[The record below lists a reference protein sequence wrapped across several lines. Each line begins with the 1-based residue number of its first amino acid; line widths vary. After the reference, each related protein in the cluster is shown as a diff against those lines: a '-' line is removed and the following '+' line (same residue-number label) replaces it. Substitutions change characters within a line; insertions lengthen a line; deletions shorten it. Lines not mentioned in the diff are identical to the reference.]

1 MIGDRVFIKPHHTR
15 VAVEI
20 LDLCVESVTT
30 AVREGAMWVVTIAGE
45 SGCGKSETAAEVTRL
60 LRERGAPTLL
70 LGQDDFY
77 VFPPKTNR
85 KMRERNP
92 EQIGP
97 AEVKLDYMDALI
109 HATRQGISRIWLP
122 EVHFDS
128 DRIDHVVC
136 EVAGTKAIVVEGTYC
151 TRLEQ
156 VDTHVFIDRSYHQTR
171 EDRLAR
177 ARDALD
183 GFEEEILRIE
193 HEIIRQQ
200 LDQADLVVTGDYSGV
215 FRR

>member
-15 VAVEI
+15 IAEEI
-20 LDLCVESVTT
+20 LSTCSR
-30 AVREGAMWVVTIAGE
+30 AVSAAVQDERVWVVSIAGE
-45 SGCGKSETAAEVTRL
+45 SGCGKSETAAELARL
-60 LRERGAPTLL
+60 LGERGAPALI

-85 KMRERNP
+85 RMRERNP

-109 HATRQGISRIWLP
+109 HSIHQGIARIWVP
-122 EVHFDS
+122 EVHFDE
-128 DRIDHVVC
+128 DRIDHVVRDIT
-136 EVAGTKAIVVEGTYC
+136 GTRAVVVEGTYC
-151 TRLEQ
+151 TLLEN
-156 VDTHVFIDRSYHQTR
+156 VDTRVFIDRSYYQTR
-171 EDRLAR
+171 EDRLER

-193 HEIIRQQ
+193 HEIIQGQRTA
-200 LDQADLVVTGDYSGV
+200 ADLVVSGDFSGV
-215 FRR
+215 VTQ

>member
-1 MIGDRVFIKPHHTR
+1 MIGDRVFVKPHHTR
-15 VAVEI
+15 IATTI
-20 LDLCVESVTT
+20 LDLCHSSVAAAIRGESV
-30 AVREGAMWVVTIAGE
+30 WVISIAGE

-60 LRERGAPTLL
+60 LRERDAPTLL

-85 KMRERNP
+85 RMRERNP
-92 EQIGP
+92 DQIGP

-109 HATRQGISRIWLP
+109 HATRQGVPRIWVP
-122 EVHFDS
+122 EVDFDV
-128 DRIDHVVC
+128 DRIDHVVR

-151 TRLEQ
+151 TQLEQ

-193 HEIIRQQ
+193 HEIIRAQRER
-200 LDQADLVVTGDYSGV
+200 ADLVVAADYSGV
-215 FRR
+215 SQR